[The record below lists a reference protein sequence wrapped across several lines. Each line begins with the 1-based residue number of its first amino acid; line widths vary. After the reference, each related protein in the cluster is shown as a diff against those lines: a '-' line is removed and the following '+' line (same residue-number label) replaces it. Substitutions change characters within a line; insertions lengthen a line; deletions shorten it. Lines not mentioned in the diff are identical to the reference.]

1 VPGTEEAESHLGADE
16 IELGMGIHNEP
27 GNQRLKPL
35 PQLSKL
41 VDQMLTML
49 ISTTDKERSFV
60 PFQNDGTDE
69 VVLMVNNLG
78 AVSEL
83 EMGAIAGEAVSWLKN
98 HNFKTRRVLVGT
110 YMTSLNMPGFSLT
123 LHLLPRPNST
133 DGLSASKLLELL
145 DEPTEA
151 PGWKW
156 HARSEP
162 SFADVDASTESET
175 KLGTE
180 SSVSLRAEDPKVFI
194 EAIKRAAEDV
204 IAAEPEIT
212 RQDQIAGDG
221 DAGLTLKAG
230 AEGVLKAITDGRLSG
245 EDVISSAMTLA
256 EVVDER
262 MGGTSGALY
271 SIFLS
276 ALAKGLKD
284 VAASSSAADLAVWAK
299 TSASALNT
307 LQKYTRARPPSR
319 TLIDPLTAFVE
330 ALPNGLLGAVDAA
343 KRAAEETKKLP
354 AKAGRAAYVNQDDLA
369 KANVPDPGTFG
380 VAVIVAGLAGVEG
393 PKA

>member
-1 VPGTEEAESHLGADE
+1 
-16 IELGMGIHNEP
+16 
-27 GNQRLKPL
+27 
-35 PQLSKL
+35 
-41 VDQMLTML
+41 
-49 ISTTDKERSFV
+49 
-60 PFQNDGTDE
+60 
-69 VVLMVNNLG
+69 
-78 AVSEL
+78 
-83 EMGAIAGEAVSWLKN
+83 MGAIAGEAVSWLNN

-133 DGLSASKLLELL
+133 EGLSAAKLLELL

-162 SFADVDASTESET
+162 SFAEEVDASTESDT
-175 KLGTE
+175 KLSTE
-180 SSVSLRAEDPKVFI
+180 SSVSLHAEDSKVFI
-194 EAIKRAAEDV
+194 EAIKRAANDV

-230 AEGVLKAITDGRLSG
+230 AEGVLKALSDGRISG
-245 EDVISSAMTLA
+245 EDVISAVMTLA

-284 VAASSSAADLAVWAK
+284 VVESSSTADLAVWAK

-319 TLIDPLTAFVE
+319 TLIDPLTAFVD

-343 KRAAEETKKLP
+343 KR
-354 AKAGRAAYVNQDDLA
+354 
-369 KANVPDPGTFG
+369 
-380 VAVIVAGLAGVEG
+380 
-393 PKA
+393 